1 MEEPTQPENWT
12 KPKHSSEFF
21 LMQLERGG
29 TPANVLRFWF
39 TRAWKIGLLMAKG
52 GYLLSERKKLFKRL
66 GEETYYRIQKGDLS
80 LTELIPLTEEI
91 KALTKKIE
99 LEELLIRRVRFG
111 TAFRRRSLTQS
122 TTENNEPTTTT

>member
-1 MEEPTQPENWT
+1 MEEPTQPDNST
-12 KPKHSSEFF
+12 KSKHTSEFV
-21 LMQLERGG
+21 LNQLERLG
-29 TPANVLRFWF
+29 TQLDVLRFWF

-80 LTELIPLTEEI
+80 LSELIPLTEDI

-99 LEELLIRRVRFG
+99 LEELMIRRLRFG
-111 TAFRRRSLTQS
+111 TAFRRRSFAQGK
-122 TTENNEPTTTT
+122 TETNEPTTMT